1 MNNTAL
7 DTVLDMTKFQTTETQ
22 LESYIETL
30 RSTVAMLNSRIGE
43 LQDTLSQVRG
53 KITQLKDDNIIL
65 ESSFSFRILEQVLP
79 DENHNYQQLKM
90 SK

>member
-65 ESSFSFRILEQVLP
+65 ES
-79 DENHNYQQLKM
+79 
-90 SK
+90 